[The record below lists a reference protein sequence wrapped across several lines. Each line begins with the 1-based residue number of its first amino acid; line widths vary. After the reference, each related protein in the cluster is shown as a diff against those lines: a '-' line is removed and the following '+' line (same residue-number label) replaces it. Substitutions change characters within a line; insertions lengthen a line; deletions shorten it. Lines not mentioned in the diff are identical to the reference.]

1 MKKTPL
7 RYIFLMAFSL
17 VMFVAGASIVARVLV
32 NMAFVDKYKKDQYD
46 MKLEE
51 KLLFLNFPES
61 YVPYYNLGNASYKDL
76 RYSEAVGYY
85 KEALKMY
92 PPDKKECSIRI
103 NLALAMCNTIDFT
116 DLSSQE
122 KIDTAIF
129 ILYQA
134 RDVLLENGWA
144 VNEGDDYRDADAQK
158 LKEDIDKMI
167 EKLENPE
174 SSGQEPQND
183 QNSSGQDNNESS
195 GNEGK
200 NNAKEKRQQ
209 DELQK
214 NKDGAMKERQQE
226 QQEAEEERKSRENR
240 GGSGGSGSQN
250 GMDGSDGSMGENSGQ
265 QNIKRW

>member
-7 RYIFLMAFSL
+7 RYIFLIAFSL
-17 VMFVAGASIVARVLV
+17 VMLIAGASIVARVLV

-174 SSGQEPQND
+174 KTSQEPQND
-183 QNSSGQDNNESS
+183 DNSSGDDNNESS

-200 NNAKEKRQQ
+200 NSAKEK
-209 DELQK
+209 
-214 NKDGAMKERQQE
+214 
-226 QQEAEEERKSRENR
+226 RKSRENNE
-240 GGSGGSGSQN
+240 GSGGSGNRN
-250 GMDGSDGSMGENSGQ
+250 GMDGSDGSMGDNSGQ